1 MFADRVEAGRL
12 LATQLLHLRADNVVV
27 LGLPRG
33 GVAFE
38 VAQVLAAPLDVVV
51 VRKLGVPSQPEVA
64 MGAIGEGGERVLDTE
79 VLARTR
85 ITSEQLDAVETRER
99 VQLDAK
105 VDRLRQGHRRTELA
119 GRTVVLVDDG
129 IATGSTASVAC
140 EVVRRLG
147 AARVDLAVPVALA
160 EALRKLAAQ
169 VEVVCVEVP
178 EHFTAVGY
186 HYGNFSPTSDEDVL
200 RLLSAA
206 HARWSSRR
214 SGGETP

>member
-1 MFADRVEAGRL
+1 MFADRVEAGQL

-33 GVAFE
+33 GVPVAFE

-51 VRKLGVPSQPEVA
+51 VRKLGGPSQPEVA

-99 VQLDAK
+99 IQLDAK
-105 VDRLRQGHRRTELA
+105 IDRLRQGHGRTELA

-140 EVVRRLG
+140 EVV
-147 AARVDLAVPVALA
+147 
-160 EALRKLAAQ
+160 
-169 VEVVCVEVP
+169 CVEVP

-186 HYGNFSPTSDEDVL
+186 HYGNFSPPQ
-200 RLLSAA
+200 R
-206 HARWSSRR
+206 
-214 SGGETP
+214 